1 MLDSEASQA
10 QTYSFD
16 TVPSQER
23 RGSINS
29 ASQEAGWAGIPLV
42 VSLLL
47 FALFLSSSF
56 LSFFFSSFPSFFSC
70 SLFFPPSLL
79 IFYFILFYFL
89 LSLFLLP
96 FPFPDSDLDIF

>member
-23 RGSINS
+23 RRSINS

-42 VSLLL
+42 VSLLP

-56 LSFFFSSFPSFFSC
+56 LLFLPSFLALFSF
-70 SLFFPPSLL
+70 LPFF
-79 IFYFILFYFL
+79 FYFILFYFL
-89 LSLFLLP
+89 VSPSL